1 MRSPAGSDGR
11 DVPTT
16 LLTGLPRSGTTLVC
30 ALLNRLPDTVALSE
44 PRILALHGDRERA
57 LWEIDAFL
65 AMTREAA
72 LITGRVPSQAI
83 GGRAPENVAEPP
95 RDDGRLRRVRA
106 VDRLIE
112 VGKPLSSDFH
122 LVVKHPALFTALAEP
137 LRRRRRLVAIV
148 RHPLAVLASWQT
160 VDMPP
165 NRGRLPRAEA
175 FAPDLAARLA
185 AAPDVLT
192 RQIALLGWM
201 LGIYA
206 TFPPSEVLRY
216 EDLIAGPG
224 AALAILSPNAAT
236 LPARLDDF
244 DIAQRYAGVDLA
256 PLAAALLDIRDLAE
270 PFYPDFARSLERWRG
285 SDT

>member
-1 MRSPAGSDGR
+1 M
-11 DVPTT
+11 PTT

-44 PRILALHGDRERA
+44 PRMLKLHGDRERA
-57 LWEIDAFL
+57 LREIDAFL
-65 AMTREAA
+65 AITREVA
-72 LITGRVPSQAI
+72 LTTGRVPSQAI

-95 RDDGRLRRVRA
+95 RGDGRLRRVRA
-106 VDRLIE
+106 VHGQIE
-112 VGKPLSSDFH
+112 VGKPLAADFN

-137 LRRRRRLVAIV
+137 LRRRHRLVGLV

-175 FAPDLAARLA
+175 FAPDLAAIVSA
-185 AAPDVLT
+185 EPVVLL
-192 RQIALLGWM
+192 RQVALLGWM
-201 LGIYA
+201 LGVYA
-206 TFPPSEVLRY
+206 TMPRSDVFRY
-216 EDLIAGPG
+216 EDLIADPRT
-224 AALAILSPNAAT
+224 ALCALSPHAAD
-236 LPARLDDF
+236 LPSALETF
-244 DIAQRYAGVDLA
+244 DIARRYAGVDLA
-256 PLAAALLDIRDLAE
+256 PLARALLDIRDLAE